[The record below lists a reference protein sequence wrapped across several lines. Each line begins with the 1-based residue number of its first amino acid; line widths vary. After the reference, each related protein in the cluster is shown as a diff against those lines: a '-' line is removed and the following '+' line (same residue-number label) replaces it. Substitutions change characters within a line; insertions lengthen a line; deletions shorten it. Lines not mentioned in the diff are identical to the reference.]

1 VEFEPPIRR
10 VENFPIDTV
19 PRGQTGSCAVSLHVA
34 CVTLRHEMQ
43 DTAYTAGFRRRNK
56 IARSASQNEGHGSAS
71 TSFSASTPFIAAI
84 GKDPSAKTHRQRSGR
99 RQTAA

>member
-34 CVTLRHEMQ
+34 RVTLRHEMQ
-43 DTAYTAGFRRRNK
+43 DTAHTTR
-56 IARSASQNEGHGSAS
+56 
-71 TSFSASTPFIAAI
+71 FS
-84 GKDPSAKTHRQRSGR
+84 KT
-99 RQTAA
+99 